1 MQLTA
6 DRQLRKKKSASSRP
20 QSVPRS
26 WLKPSKTQDGAHAVR
41 PGSLARLLLAAR
53 TAPQFGVPEAVALAL
68 FGVVVAWCS
77 AKHVSW
83 FDEVQ
88 AWLIARDSTL
98 PDLLI
103 RRLHYEGSPGLW
115 HLLLWGLARCGAP
128 FAAMH
133 ALAALIAVA
142 GAAVWLRWNR
152 LPHIPALLMPFTY
165 FFLYQYAVVARN
177 YTLAPLFCF
186 TLMALYCKKQSSPV
200 LFALVAGLC
209 ANASVHMAAL
219 AAGLAVAYGVDRL
232 RRRKAGERWHIRLV
246 PAAAVFSLLLVLAA
260 AQAFPTA
267 DGSSTTAN
275 PIVTALR
282 RSTTAAAPKDAS
294 QPGEEVI
301 SAAQLNLAPATGLA
315 ARVRNLLAGDESE
328 RIFGLHP
335 DPRLVRHL
343 LVFLSALTV
352 PISTSNAVGVAFFL
366 LVVVCLAAARR
377 LELLLPWLFVQAVN
391 VLVVGEAHHLGLLW
405 IALVCALWG
414 LAAQVP
420 AAGPPRFVWSATLV
434 LLVGIEMAQIFW
446 SAHAIA
452 GDLRAPYSGS
462 AATAQFFESLPAG
475 TRVAAFDDDS
485 ITVNAYLPHSPYFN
499 QTSSYWPFSKS
510 RDPDN
515 WIAETMARR
524 PDVVSVKM
532 SIPDRPA
539 LEQWVPLSS
548 PGTEYTAPELLA
560 LLRADGYRETHRF
573 CGRRYFRDR
582 SEGLDCR
589 LIFEPAAES
598 AQSR

>member
-1 MQLTA
+1 MQLIA
-6 DRQLRKKKSASSRP
+6 SRQRRKKKSTPSRLYL
-20 QSVPRS
+20 SPRT
-26 WLKPSKTQDGAHAVR
+26 LFKPSKTQDGARA
-41 PGSLARLLLAAR
+41 GQSGILARLFFAAR
-53 TAPQFGVPEAVALAL
+53 TTPRFGLPEAVALVL
-68 FGVVVAWCS
+68 FGVVVACCS
-77 AKHVSW
+77 AAHISW
-83 FDEVQ
+83 FDEAQ

-103 RRLHYEGSPGLW
+103 HRLHYEGSPGLW
-115 HLLLWGLARCGAP
+115 HLLLWMLSRCGAP

-133 ALAALIAVA
+133 VLAALAAVA
-142 GAAVWLRWNR
+142 GTVVWLRWNP
-152 LPHIPALLMPFTY
+152 LPYIPALLMPFTY
-165 FFLYQYAVVARN
+165 FFLFQFAVVARS
-177 YTLAPLFCF
+177 YSLAPLFGF
-186 TLMALYCKKQSSPV
+186 TLMVLYCRKQSSPV

-209 ANASVHMAAL
+209 ANSSVHMAAL

-232 RRRKAGERWHIRLV
+232 RQRKAGDRRLTKLV
-246 PAAAVFSLLLVLAA
+246 PAAAVFSLFLVLGA

-282 RSTTAAAPKDAS
+282 RSTADAAQKVASAPHA
-294 QPGEEVI
+294 EII
-301 SAAQLNLAPATGLA
+301 SAAQTNLAPDRGLA

-335 DPRLVRHL
+335 NPQVVRHL
-343 LVFLSALTV
+343 LVFLNALTV
-352 PISTSNAVGVAFFL
+352 PISTSNAVGVVFFL
-366 LVVVCLAAARR
+366 LVVVCLAIARR

-391 VLVVGEAHHLGLLW
+391 VLVAGEAHHLGLLW

-414 LAAQVP
+414 LAAQTP
-420 AAGPPRFVWSATLV
+420 AAGLRRFVWSATLI
-434 LLVGIEMAQIFW
+434 LLVGIEMAQILW

-452 GDLRAPYSGS
+452 GDLSGPYSS
-462 AATAQFFESLPAG
+462 SEATARFLESLPAG

-485 ITVNAYLPHSPYFN
+485 VTVNAYLPHSPYFN
-499 QTSSYWPFSKS
+499 QTSAYWPFSKS

-515 WIAETMARR
+515 WIRETMARR

-539 LEQWVPLSS
+539 LEQWVPLSN
-548 PGTEYTAPELLA
+548 PGMEYTAPGLLA

-598 AQSR
+598 EQSR